1 MCGRFT
7 QSVSLQDVID
17 KYRLSIAPD
26 TGTLTEDLDTEGELR
41 ANYNLAPTEPALT
54 VRGGEASRILS
65 VAHFGR
71 PVAFRSQPA
80 PKLLINARSET
91 VLSKPSFSRSVR
103 MHRAAVPA
111 NGYFEWMK
119 EEGTKTPYFIH
130 ATDEQ
135 IVSLAALWFEPD
147 ENSPVETFVIL
158 TQAATVQLAHIH
170 DRMPVM
176 IGPDLLDPWLETSL
190 ADKTGVASLMEA
202 VQADTAARAMEAY
215 AVTRAVSR
223 ADFKSS
229 QAIVPA
235 EGRP

>member
-17 KYRLSIAPD
+17 KYRPRIAPD
-26 TGTLTEDLDTEGELR
+26 PGSLVDVIDAEGELR
-41 ANYNLAPTEPALT
+41 ANYNLAPTEPAL
-54 VRGGEASRILS
+54 VGRGGEASRILT
-65 VAHFGR
+65 VAHFGH

-119 EEGTKTPYFIH
+119 EEGTKTPYFIYP
-130 ATDEQ
+130 TDEQ

-158 TQAATVQLAHIH
+158 TQAAAVELAHIH

-176 IGPDLLDPWLETSL
+176 IGPDLLGRWLETSL
-190 ADKTGVASLMEA
+190 ADKAGVARLLEA

-223 ADFKSS
+223 ANFKSS